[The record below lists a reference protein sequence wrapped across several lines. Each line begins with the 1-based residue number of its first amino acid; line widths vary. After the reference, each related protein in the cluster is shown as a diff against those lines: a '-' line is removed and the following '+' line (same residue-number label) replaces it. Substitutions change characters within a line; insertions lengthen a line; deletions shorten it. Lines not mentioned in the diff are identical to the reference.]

1 MNTRP
6 AIRQAVNLTL
16 TAGMAAT
23 LVLLSGCKTAPVK
36 ESPHAAV
43 TEKVVMGP
51 IKMPAGADLGRAKYI
66 AENRRIKLY
75 TELVGIGDP
84 SNEKLL
90 FPPKIAQEIGVTP
103 SQMRRRFM
111 DTVAAS
117 RRFELYDSTNT
128 VTQEASDIY
137 VDCQVVGTE
146 QDLQT
151 IEGGVRVAVT
161 RVMLSLQMKD
171 RSVKGQDKLLFPAP
185 VRVTGQTGRST
196 GDRTVIR
203 PNENLQSPDV
213 QRRLGQDYQRALQRA
228 FDDASKR
235 IDAILR
241 PMGRVLAADG
251 NNIGIVGGSVH
262 GLQGGDELVIFRA
275 TTAKLAGGEVFA
287 STRPVAVV
295 RCDGV
300 GTESSQCT
308 VFRRDPAFQPQV
320 GDYAV
325 LSDFSATGIRTE

>member
-1 MNTRP
+1 MM
-6 AIRQAVNLTL
+6 IRNNHFRGALALSLASV
-16 TAGMAAT
+16 
-23 LVLLSGCKTAPVK
+23 LVLVAGCKTAAKDP
-36 ESPHAAV
+36 SPHAAV
-43 TEKVVMGP
+43 PDKVVLGP
-51 IKMPAGADLGRAKYI
+51 IKMPAGVDFSRAKFI

-75 TELVGIGDP
+75 TELVGIGVP
-84 SNEKLL
+84 GNEKLL
-90 FPPKIAQEIGVTP
+90 FPARIAQEIGITP
-103 SQMRRRFM
+103 AQMRRRFL

-128 VTQEASDIY
+128 VTQEATDFY

-146 QDLQT
+146 QELQT

-171 RSVKGQDKLLFPAP
+171 RSVRGQDKLLFPAP

-196 GDRTVIR
+196 GDRTVIA
-203 PNENLQSPDV
+203 PNESLQSADV
-213 QRRLGQDYQRALQRA
+213 QRRLGQDYQRAMQRA
-228 FDDASKR
+228 FEDASRR
-235 IDAILR
+235 IEAILR
-241 PMGRVLAADG
+241 PMARVLAVDG
-251 NNIGIVGGSVH
+251 NQVGIVGGSVH
-262 GLQGGDELVIFRA
+262 GLQGADELVIFRA

-308 VFRRDPAFQPQV
+308 VFRRDPSMQPQT

-325 LSDFSATGIRTE
+325 LSDFSATGVRSE

>member
-1 MNTRP
+1 MHALP
-6 AIRQAVNLTL
+6 AFPAVRHAVALSV
-16 TAGMAAT
+16 AAS
-23 LVLLSGCKTAPVK
+23 LLLMSGCKTSPGK
-36 ESPHAAV
+36 ESPHAA
-43 TEKVVMGP
+43 TPEKVVLGS
-51 IKMPAGADLGRAKYI
+51 IKMPAGVDFSRAKYI

-75 TELVGIGDP
+75 TELVGLGDP
-84 SNEKLL
+84 GNEKLL
-90 FPPKIAQEIGVTP
+90 FPAKVAQEIGITP

-128 VTQEASDIY
+128 VTQEATDIY
-137 VDCQVVGTE
+137 VDCQVVGTQQE
-146 QDLQT
+146 LQT

-196 GDRTVIR
+196 GDRTVVG
-203 PNENLQSPDV
+203 PGENLQSADV
-213 QRRLGQDYQRALQRA
+213 QRRLGQDYQNAMQRA
-228 FDDASKR
+228 FEDASKR

-241 PMGRVLAADG
+241 PMGRVLAVDG
-251 NNIGIVGGSVH
+251 TQVGIVGGSVH
-262 GLQGGDELVIFRA
+262 GLQGNDELVVFRA
-275 TTAKLAGGEVFA
+275 TTAKLPGGEVFA

-308 VFRRDPAFQPQV
+308 VFRRDPAYQPQV

-325 LSDFSATGIRTE
+325 LSDFSATGVRAE

>member
-1 MNTRP
+1 MP
-6 AIRQAVNLTL
+6 ASPVARSALAL
-16 TAGMAAT
+16 SLASA
-23 LVLLSGCKTAPVK
+23 LVLLTACKTTPVK

-43 TEKVVMGP
+43 VEKVVLGP
-51 IKMPAGADLGRAKYI
+51 IRMPAGVDHSRAKYI

-90 FPPKIAQEIGVTP
+90 FPAKIAQDIGVTP

-117 RRFELYDSTNT
+117 RRFEIYDSTNT

-146 QDLQT
+146 QDLQNL
-151 IEGGVRVAVT
+151 EGGVRVAVT

-171 RSVKGQDKLLFPAP
+171 RSVKGQDRLMFPAP
-185 VRVTGQTGRST
+185 VRVTGQTGRTT
-196 GDRTVIR
+196 GDRTVIG
-203 PNENLQSPDV
+203 PGENLQSPDV
-213 QRRLGQDYQRALQRA
+213 QRRLGQDYQRAMQRA

-235 IDAILR
+235 IDAIVR
-241 PMGRVLAADG
+241 PMGRVLAVDG
-251 NNIGIVGGSVH
+251 TQVGIVGGSVH
-262 GLQGGDELVIFRA
+262 GLQGNDELVIFRA
-275 TTAKLAGGEVFA
+275 TTARLAGGEVFA
-287 STRPVAVV
+287 TTRPVAVV

-308 VFRRDPAFQPQV
+308 VFRRDPAYQPQV